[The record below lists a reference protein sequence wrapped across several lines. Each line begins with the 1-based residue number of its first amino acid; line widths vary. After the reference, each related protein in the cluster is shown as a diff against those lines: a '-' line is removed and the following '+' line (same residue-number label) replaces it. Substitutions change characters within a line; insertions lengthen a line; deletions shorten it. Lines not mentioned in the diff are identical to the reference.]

1 MMTMKSKGTYYYVR
15 VYDEDD
21 SILAHAYTDNVILLK
36 LFCESIRKNR
46 AINNVKITY
55 DEFDGRLGDFYITIK
70 KHYGLYI
77 TGEDIITTF
86 RLDIPYVNKT
96 VEVLSTCNIMYAG
109 FPDYA
114 RRKLLPKTQVMF
126 HKNVLNLALFSI
138 IGIRDEETKELIIA
152 MHYILIKYAG
162 KLSFFDS
169 IPENMHRTV
178 YDDVYGL
185 MKGWYI
191 PL

>member
-1 MMTMKSKGTYYYVR
+1 MKSKGTYYYVR

-21 SILAHAYTDNVILLK
+21 SILAHAYTDNAILLK

-46 AINNVKITY
+46 AINNVKVTY
-55 DEFDGRLGDFYITIK
+55 DEFTGKLGDFYITIK
-70 KHYGLYI
+70 KYYGLYI

-86 RLDIPYVNKT
+86 QLEIPYVNKT
-96 VEVLSTCNIMYAG
+96 VEVLSTCNIMYVG

-114 RRKLLPKTQVMF
+114 RRKLLPRTQIMF

-138 IGIRDEETKELIIA
+138 IGIRDEETKELIAAI
-152 MHYILIKYAG
+152 HYILIKYAG

-169 IPENMHRTV
+169 IVENMHRNV
-178 YDDVYGL
+178 YDDIYGL